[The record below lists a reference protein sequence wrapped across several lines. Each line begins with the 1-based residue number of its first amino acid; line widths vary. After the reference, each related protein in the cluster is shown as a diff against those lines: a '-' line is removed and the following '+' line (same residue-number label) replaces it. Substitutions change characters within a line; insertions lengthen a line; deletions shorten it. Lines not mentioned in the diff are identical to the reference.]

1 MEEKKF
7 TPVKWTTEEEY
18 VAVRIP
24 DKMLIASIL
33 NEARGK
39 RTMAQLA
46 DACQISASTL
56 SRAVNGK
63 ITKPMTVELIKSIA
77 EHSEHYSATLFERL
91 ARANGLMPRKQ
102 YEERKESKS
111 KRIYSRLEERRALR
125 TKAQNIIMNE
135 LVKRGISVTLVN
147 RRDAEVPSSYGQS
160 MPLDF
165 AVETDLGEGTIKW
178 SFLIIPYTLPDII
191 GDGRLPV
198 GFFLRQTIQ
207 NMSGW
212 FLTDAWA
219 PETLKNRLHTFLF
232 LEGTV
237 YTFFEDSLVC
247 GPEVNSDFSFVT
259 LDMDSE
265 KVNFEIYMRRKDG
278 KMHDSI
284 FARPVVVDNEEQD
297 SAWQIREDAEEYL
310 VSDGEE

>member
-1 MEEKKF
+1 MEEKNF
-7 TPVKWTTEEEY
+7 ASPKWNTEEEY

-46 DACQISASTL
+46 EACQVSASTL

-77 EHSEHYSATLFERL
+77 EHSEYYSETLFERL

-111 KRIYSRLEERRALR
+111 KSIFSRIEERRTLR
-125 TKAQNIIMNE
+125 TRARNIIMNE
-135 LVKRGISVTLVN
+135 LVKRGITVTLVN
-147 RRDAEVPSSYGQS
+147 RRDAGLSSRYGLS
-160 MPLDF
+160 MPFDF
-165 AVETDLGEGTIKW
+165 AVETDLGEGVIKW
-178 SFLIIPYTLPDII
+178 SFLVIPYTLPDII

-198 GFFLRQTIQ
+198 GFFLRQTIH

-219 PETLKNRLHTFLF
+219 PETLKDRLHTFLF
-232 LEGTV
+232 LEGAV
-237 YTFFEDSLVC
+237 YTFFEDPLVC
-247 GPEVNSDFSFVT
+247 SPEVNSDFSFIT
-259 LDMDSE
+259 LDMDNE
-265 KVNFEIYMRRKDG
+265 KVDFEIYMKRKDG
-278 KMHDSI
+278 KTHDTI
-284 FARPVVVDNEEQD
+284 FTRPVVEDDKEQD
-297 SAWQIREDAEEYL
+297 NAWQIREDAEEFL
-310 VSDGEE
+310 ISDEGK